1 MINRQVVRFYDKALD
16 WALVFGPKLILAILL
31 LVFGLWAIRLIR
43 RKVISSMDKKDVH
56 SSLRPFFESLIFT
69 ALYVA
74 LFFFIMQVLGI
85 QLTVFAAVI
94 AAFGAAAGLALSGTL
109 QNFASGILILLLKP
123 FIIGDNI
130 IAQGFEGTV
139 TSIRIFYTVITT
151 YDKRTVVVPN
161 GKLSNE
167 VIVNITRIG
176 SRRLDIELQFNFNTD
191 LAQVKAVLQEAISSS
206 ADVLKDPV
214 ARIGVSGITENGYK
228 VMSNMWLN
236 AHGFEDARM
245 ILNERLVNALKE
257 SGVVVPLK

>member
-1 MINRQVVRFYDKALD
+1 M
-16 WALVFGPKLILAILL
+16 VFGPKLILAILL